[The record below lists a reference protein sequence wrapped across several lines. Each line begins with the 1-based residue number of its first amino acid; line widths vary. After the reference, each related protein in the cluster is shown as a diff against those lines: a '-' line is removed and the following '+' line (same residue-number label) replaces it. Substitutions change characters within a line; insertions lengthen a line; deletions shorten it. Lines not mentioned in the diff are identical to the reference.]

1 MIDIDFNGVRQ
12 KKSDIEL
19 REKKSTQIPSQ
30 ILLVLPIDFYVNLT
44 LAAYLDRPK
53 TCDPP
58 KTPEKSS
65 EFISR
70 YLSSK

>member
-1 MIDIDFNGVRQ
+1 MDFNGVRN
-12 KKSDIEL
+12 KKSDLEL

-53 TCDPP
+53 TCDSP
-58 KTPEKSS
+58 KKKNQV
-65 EFISR
+65 
-70 YLSSK
+70 SSKVGM